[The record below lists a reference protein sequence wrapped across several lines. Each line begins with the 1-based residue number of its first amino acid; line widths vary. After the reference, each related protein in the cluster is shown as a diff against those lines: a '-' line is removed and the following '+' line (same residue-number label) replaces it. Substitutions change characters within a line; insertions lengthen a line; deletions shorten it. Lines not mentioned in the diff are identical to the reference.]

1 MKKKKNKKN
10 RNSTDVILMLMHI
23 QCTNMFL
30 LKLLPNDQVTI
41 LDRLSIIE
49 YDE

>member
-1 MKKKKNKKN
+1 MKKKKNKRN
-10 RNSTDVILMLMHI
+10 RNSTDVILMLMHS
-23 QCTNMFL
+23 QYTNMFL

-41 LDRLSIIE
+41 LDRLSIIK